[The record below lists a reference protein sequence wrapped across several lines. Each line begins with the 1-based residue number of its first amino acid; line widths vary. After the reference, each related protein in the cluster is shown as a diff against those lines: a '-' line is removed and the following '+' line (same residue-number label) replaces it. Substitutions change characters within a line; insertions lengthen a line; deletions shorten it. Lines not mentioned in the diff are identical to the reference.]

1 MTTGSNARLDYS
13 NLSDIVS
20 NQKHDMESNY
30 TAKQSILKHEEKF
43 KQIKGQLFGGTNEPD
58 VMSNPI

>member
-1 MTTGSNARLDYS
+1 
-13 NLSDIVS
+13 
-20 NQKHDMESNY
+20 MESNY